1 VETSKALLDTMLAGA
16 NEKSEMQVSLL
27 LHPASRFRRI
37 RSLGSHRHHRGVLE
51 TAPAAGTAAPDD
63 AAPERPNG
71 QKRMTEGGEP
81 ASGESV
87 CVSEGASARLH
98 LCAIPSVSAL
108 SVYVCTVSARART
121 HAHAHTASDQDQ
133 RRKRVQIPTC
143 QCKVGNL
150 ARAMIIDR
158 AAPTAQVRAQA
169 NAPPLA
175 ARPCT
180 YAQMHA

>member
-1 VETSKALLDTMLAGA
+1 
-16 NEKSEMQVSLL
+16 MQVSLL

-121 HAHAHTASDQDQ
+121 HAHAHTDQDQ
-133 RRKRVQIPTC
+133 RRSRVQIPT
-143 QCKVGNL
+143 CKVGNL
-150 ARAMIIDR
+150 ARAMTIDT
-158 AAPTAQVRAQA
+158 ASPTAQVRAQA
-169 NAPPLA
+169 NAPHL
-175 ARPCT
+175 
-180 YAQMHA
+180 

>member
-1 VETSKALLDTMLAGA
+1 
-16 NEKSEMQVSLL
+16 MQVSLL
-27 LHPASRFRRI
+27 LHPARRIRRI

-87 CVSEGASARLH
+87 CVTEGASARLH

-108 SVYVCTVSARART
+108 SVLSVRCTRVHART
-121 HAHAHTASDQDQ
+121 HTPILPVTRTSEENAYKFRHAS
-133 RRKRVQIPTC
+133 
-143 QCKVGNL
+143 
-150 ARAMIIDR
+150 ARWAI
-158 AAPTAQVRAQA
+158 
-169 NAPPLA
+169 
-175 ARPCT
+175 
-180 YAQMHA
+180 